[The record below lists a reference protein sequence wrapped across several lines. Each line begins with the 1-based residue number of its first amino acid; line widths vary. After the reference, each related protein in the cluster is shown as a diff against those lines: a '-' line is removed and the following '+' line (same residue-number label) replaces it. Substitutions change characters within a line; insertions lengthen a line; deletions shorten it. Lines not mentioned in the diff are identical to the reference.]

1 MEQKYW
7 ALYMKGQC
15 LLSLLA
21 TLNRHKILLFGCK
34 WYQEGRTAE
43 EVQTLCGRD
52 TMLRYTYSAYLFYS
66 SSQCANGA
74 RRYSQYATEN
84 QLFSWLR
91 IHLFTCLFI
100 YSFIQSVSQSLIRHV
115 TGSGPVFFFHPFPFF
130 FFR

>member
-74 RRYSQYATEN
+74 RRYSM
-84 QLFSWLR
+84 QLKISYSAGYV
-91 IHLFTCLFI
+91 FI
-100 YSFIQSVSQSLIRHV
+100 YLLAYSFIHSFIHSVSH
-115 TGSGPVFFFHPFPFF
+115 
-130 FFR
+130 